1 MGSDRWYAMVLNAN
15 TEFNQLSLSIYAL
28 SPTSNA
34 GFPQSGTN
42 DLTQMF
48 TETKNQVLNISWDEP
63 AASYQLKGGKLKLT
77 NIRLFN
83 TPVEAEQHSNIL
95 NQYVVRD
102 NQLAIII
109 DNALPSLGFQ
119 KFRNAR

>member
-1 MGSDRWYAMVLNAN
+1 M
-15 TEFNQLSLSIYAL
+15 
-28 SPTSNA
+28 
-34 GFPQSGTN
+34 
-42 DLTQMF
+42 
-48 TETKNQVLNISWDEP
+48 
-63 AASYQLKGGKLKLT
+63 YQLKGGKLKLT

-83 TPVEAEQHSNIL
+83 TPVEPEQHNNVL

-119 KFRNAR
+119 KFRNHT